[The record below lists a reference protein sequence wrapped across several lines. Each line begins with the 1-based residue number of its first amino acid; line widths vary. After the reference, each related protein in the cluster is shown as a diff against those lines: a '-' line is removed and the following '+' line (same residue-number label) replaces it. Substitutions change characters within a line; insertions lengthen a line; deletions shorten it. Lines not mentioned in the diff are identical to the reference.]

1 MAMSAEQTKLNR
13 ETPVEIKP
21 LSAHPTFE
29 EWETWFNARNDE
41 RARKAHEQ
49 FVALE
54 RSNYHPQGWNPML
67 D

>member
-1 MAMSAEQTKLNR
+1 MSVEQTDPCKK
-13 ETPVEIKP
+13 TPVEIKP
-21 LSAHPTFE
+21 LPDHPTFR

-41 RARKAHEQ
+41 RARKANEE

-54 RSNYHPQGWNPML
+54 RSKYHPSGWNPML